1 MWSRRVTLAAVLA
14 SITLQLLLA
23 NANAEGEHIALTSI
37 EGPID
42 PLSARHLQRSIDSAA
57 SDGAQ
62 LLIVELDTPGGLLSS
77 TRDMV
82 ESLLGAQ
89 TPVAVYVSPGGSQA
103 ASAGTFIMAAANFAV
118 MAPGTNVG
126 AASPVDSGGK
136 EIPETLAKKINQ
148 DTAAFIRS
156 IAEARDRNIQALEET
171 VTLARSYSAMEA
183 VDLDVADF
191 IASDITDLLQQVDG
205 RSVETAAGSVTVQS
219 TGLEIRK
226 IKSTVLDDIL
236 NVLANPNIAFLLLV
250 IGGLGVLV
258 EVITPG
264 MIGPGLIGIIALIL
278 AFLGLGN
285 LSVNWVG
292 VALILLSMVFFYV
305 ETIGPGTSIFG
316 IGGIVCVVIGALLL
330 FGGYFSAPDIEELRA
345 TVNPFVIATVAGL
358 ATVSLVLL
366 VRMAKSDGGS
376 SSAYISVEEG
386 ELEGEWGEVV
396 SDLTPSGKVWVADHE
411 WTATSDE
418 IDVIRKG
425 EEVVVIAVYGDVL
438 KVARLVPEQD

>member
-1 MWSRRVTLAAVLA
+1 
-14 SITLQLLLA
+14 
-23 NANAEGEHIALTSI
+23 
-37 EGPID
+37 
-42 PLSARHLQRSIDSAA
+42 
-57 SDGAQ
+57 
-62 LLIVELDTPGGLLSS
+62 
-77 TRDMV
+77 
-82 ESLLGAQ
+82 
-89 TPVAVYVSPGGSQA
+89 
-103 ASAGTFIMAAANFAV
+103 
-118 MAPGTNVG
+118 
-126 AASPVDSGGK
+126 
-136 EIPETLAKKINQ
+136 
-148 DTAAFIRS
+148 
-156 IAEARDRNIQALEET
+156 
-171 VTLARSYSAMEA
+171 
-183 VDLDVADF
+183 
-191 IASDITDLLQQVDG
+191 
-205 RSVETAAGSVTVQS
+205 
-219 TGLEIRK
+219 
-226 IKSTVLDDIL
+226 
-236 NVLANPNIAFLLLV
+236 
-250 IGGLGVLV
+250 
-258 EVITPG
+258 
-264 MIGPGLIGIIALIL
+264 
-278 AFLGLGN
+278 
-285 LSVNWVG
+285 
-292 VALILLSMVFFYV
+292 MVFFYV